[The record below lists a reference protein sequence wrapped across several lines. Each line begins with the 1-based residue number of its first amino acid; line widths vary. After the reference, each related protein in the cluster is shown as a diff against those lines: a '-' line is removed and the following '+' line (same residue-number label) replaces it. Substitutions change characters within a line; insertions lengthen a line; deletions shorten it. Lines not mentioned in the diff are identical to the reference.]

1 MGKLFLLL
9 LLISANVC
17 IAATAPAAATTTPQK
32 PAVSTTVKETE
43 CVPVKL
49 KTQGNYIILPGPDQA
64 RTGKLYF
71 FKNVS
76 QQSLWLD
83 HPVGRVSASAGWSS
97 YLRTG
102 NWAAMMLTRK
112 NFAVSCSVINPGKVD
127 ELECVK
133 AISVCVAKS
142 TDTVPNQKS
151 TYWLAE
157 DKSWDD
163 LVKAMTRR
171 GVHF

>member
-1 MGKLFLLL
+1 MRNLCWLLTL
-9 LLISANVC
+9 VCANVC
-17 IAATAPAAATTTPQK
+17 IAATTPAPAAVTTPAA
-32 PAVSTTVKETE
+32 PATVSETQ

-49 KTQGNYIILPGPDQA
+49 KTQGNYIILPGPEQSRTA
-64 RTGKLYF
+64 RLYF

-76 QQSLWLD
+76 KQSLWLD
-83 HPVGRVSASAGWSS
+83 HPVGHASASAGWSS

-102 NWAAMMLTRK
+102 NWAALMLARK
-112 NFAVSCSVINPGKVD
+112 NFVVSCSVINPGNVD
-127 ELECVK
+127 ELECEK

-142 TDTVPNQKS
+142 KDVIPNQKN

-163 LVKAMTRR
+163 LVKAMAKR

>member
-1 MGKLFLLL
+1 MRNLIL
-9 LLISANVC
+9 LLIFICSNVC
-17 IAATAPAAATTTPQK
+17 IAATAPATATQK
-32 PAVSTTVKETE
+32 PVVPATVKATE

-49 KTQGNYIILPGPDQA
+49 KTQGNNIILPGPEEA
-64 RTGKLYF
+64 RTGRLYY
-71 FKNVS
+71 FKNTS

-83 HPVGRVSASAGWSS
+83 HPVGHASASAGWSS
-97 YLRTG
+97 YLRAG
-102 NWAAMMLTRK
+102 NWAALMMTRK
-112 NFAVSCSVINPGKVD
+112 NFAVSCSVINPGNVD
-127 ELECVK
+127 EFDCVK

-142 TDTVPNQKS
+142 TDNIANQKN

-163 LVKAMTRR
+163 LVKAMAKR